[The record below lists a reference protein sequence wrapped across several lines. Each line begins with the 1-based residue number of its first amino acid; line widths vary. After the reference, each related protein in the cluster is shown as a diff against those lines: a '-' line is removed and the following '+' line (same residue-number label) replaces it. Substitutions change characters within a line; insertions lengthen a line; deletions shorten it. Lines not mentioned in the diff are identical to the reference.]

1 MPKIRL
7 TQTITLRSELL
18 TAGTEVETDAITCQQ
33 LIAAGQAEAIAPVA
47 VVATKT
53 KAAQE

>member
-18 TAGTEVETDAITCQQ
+18 TAGTEVETDPITCQQ
-33 LIAAGQAEAIAPVA
+33 LIVAGQAEAIAPVA
-47 VVATKT
+47 VAATKT